1 MSPSTGDR
9 ALFATVLIVGAG
21 PVGLLTA
28 VLFARQGIDCLVIE
42 RRLPRQSSAPKA
54 HVVNPRSL
62 EIFRAA
68 GLDVE
73 EMYAQG
79 SPRDAAYHV
88 WFLQTLVGRKLGVI
102 STADARTDALTPTPM
117 LNLAQPRL
125 EAILERG
132 AARYPAV
139 EIRRG
144 HAWSTCR
151 TVDGIVESSI
161 ATDGASYT
169 VRSRYLIA
177 ADGANSTV
185 RESLGIGMDGDP
197 AVRER
202 VTIHFEADLRPVL
215 TERLGFL
222 YWIMA
227 PDAAGTFI
235 AYDPASTWVYSPRFH
250 PTTFVRSDYSD
261 DHCRTLI
268 RRAIGID
275 DVPLQIKHVVSWT
288 MAAQVARAYRNGNC
302 FLVGD
307 AAHRFP
313 PTGGLGLNTGLQ
325 DAHNLVW
332 KIAAVERG
340 RTTESLLESY
350 QQERRPIA
358 DINTQQSL
366 HNAARL
372 IPLFTNATTALASGE
387 VSAAATRQ
395 IRDEIEAN
403 RDHFTSAGLQL
414 GFSYGPPVHGP
425 ADSTRY
431 DPSIE
436 QGARL
441 PHAWLQRGD
450 RRLSILDLLDLGN
463 FTLLAGPAGQ
473 AWRAW
478 TAANSDLCLALLDD
492 SVRFEGD
499 WPGLSTIAGSG
510 AILVRPDGHIAAVV
524 RDDSAA
530 SQQLLSRTLRGYLT
544 RIPGEMTLSNSLS
557 REETARSG
565 CGY

>member
-1 MSPSTGDR
+1 MPSASVSGTADR
-9 ALFATVLIVGAG
+9 TLSATVLIVGAG

-28 VLFARQGIDCLVIE
+28 ILLARQGIDCLVIE
-42 RRLPRQSSAPKA
+42 RRQPRQDSAPKA

-68 GLDVE
+68 GLDIG

-79 SPRDAAYHV
+79 SPRDAANHV
-88 WFLQTLVGRKLGVI
+88 WFLQTLVGRELGVI
-102 STADARTDALTPTPM
+102 STADPRTDALTPTPM

-125 EAILERG
+125 EAILTRE
-132 AARYPAV
+132 AASCPGV

-144 HAWSTCR
+144 HVWSGCR
-151 TVDGIVESSI
+151 SGDGLVDSAIE
-161 ATDGASYT
+161 ADDGTFT

-185 RESLGIGMDGDP
+185 RDVLGIGMDGDP
-197 AVRER
+197 AVRHR

-215 TERLGFL
+215 KERLGFL

-250 PTTFVRSDYSD
+250 PTDFVRSDYSD
-261 DHCRTLI
+261 EHCRALI
-268 RRAIGID
+268 GRAIGVD
-275 DVPLQIKHVVSWT
+275 DVPLAIRHVVPWT
-288 MAAQVARAYRNGNC
+288 MAAQVAHVYRSGNC

-340 RTTESLLESY
+340 RASDSLLDSY
-350 QQERRPIA
+350 EHERQPIA
-358 DINTQQSL
+358 RINTQQSL

-372 IPLFTNATTALASGE
+372 VPLFANATAALASGDIAPD
-387 VSAAATRQ
+387 AAQKVRE
-395 IRDEIEAN
+395 EIDAN
-403 RDHFTSAGLQL
+403 RDHFTSPGLQL
-414 GFSYGPPVHGP
+414 GFSYGPPVRGP
-425 ADSTRY
+425 ADATRY

-436 QGARL
+436 PGARL
-441 PHAWLQRGD
+441 PHAWLEKDG
-450 RRLSILDLLDLGN
+450 RRLSTLDLIDPAR
-463 FTLLAGPAGQ
+463 FTLLVGPADR

-478 TAANSDLCLALLDD
+478 ADETADLRLVLLTDGT
-492 SVRFEGD
+492 RFESD
-499 WPGLSTIAGSG
+499 WPGVAILRGSG
-510 AILVRPDGHIAAVV
+510 AILVRPDGHVAAVA
-524 RDDSAA
+524 RDDSVS
-530 SQQLLSRTLRGYLT
+530 SQQAFSH
-544 RIPGEMTLSNSLS
+544 SLPVRAV
-557 REETARSG
+557 REEDATARTQAKG
-565 CGY
+565 